1 MPRNSPLGN
10 FVTLLLG
17 ELVTAQLGNLVT
29 VLLLLGD
36 LGDLVVTAQ
45 HTWQAGCYQ
54 VSDLDKVARARG
66 PTGRPI
72 VEAN

>member
-1 MPRNSPLGN
+1 M
-10 FVTLLLG
+10 VMVLLG
-17 ELVTAQLGNLVT
+17 ELMTALLGYLVT

-66 PTGRPI
+66 PPGRSI